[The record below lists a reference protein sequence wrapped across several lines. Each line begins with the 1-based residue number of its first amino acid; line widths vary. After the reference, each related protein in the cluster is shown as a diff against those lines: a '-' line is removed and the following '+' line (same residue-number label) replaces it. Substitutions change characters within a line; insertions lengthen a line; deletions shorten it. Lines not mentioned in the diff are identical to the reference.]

1 MRYNLDPFRQHSSA
15 SIEAL
20 LLRAGLQDVLSKE
33 PETSS
38 KEEEKKA
45 KEKQD
50 VESDEEST
58 VVPQSE

>member
-45 KEKQD
+45 KEKHD